1 MTKIILMLLLLVG
14 LVVIGPFI
22 VIWALNTLFPMLN
35 IPINFSTWLAVA
47 ALMALSKSS
56 ITTKV

>member
-56 ITTKV
+56 ITTKA